1 MFFNLQVKLMW
12 EIKFPKYKAWMDL
25 IFIKFSMVNYT
36 LWNFLGF
43 FGAQFLI
50 LILQRAVQQ
59 LFKY

>member
-1 MFFNLQVKLMW
+1 MW

-43 FGAQFLI
+43 FGAQLLI
-50 LILQRAVQQ
+50 FNHTKRSSAII
-59 LFKY
+59 